1 MVSLLFP
8 LGKFFIR
15 KEETPDSPKQE
26 LPQKCNARHR
36 PKGGSYSTTTNSR
49 HFMAVSLLKIHQIL
63 MLAFAGLI
71 VEEEVA
77 QMLVVSQP
85 PPWAFLVFLLSDW
98 WEACATSAAVGG
110 GAPGPVPQERG
121 TGRGRLPP
129 HPAALEVTRPEPWN
143 DRRNTRKTFSFPN
156 ETSTPQ

>member
-1 MVSLLFP
+1 M
-8 LGKFFIR
+8 
-15 KEETPDSPKQE
+15 
-26 LPQKCNARHR
+26 
-36 PKGGSYSTTTNSR
+36 
-49 HFMAVSLLKIHQIL
+49 KIHQIL

-110 GAPGPVPQERG
+110 GAPVPRSVG
-121 TGRGRLPP
+121 TGPGSPP
-129 HPAALEVTRPEPWN
+129 PTAAEVAQASHQSL
-143 DRRNTRKTFSFPN
+143 RRNTRKAN
-156 ETSTPQ
+156 GGGCETTSI

>member
-1 MVSLLFP
+1 
-8 LGKFFIR
+8 
-15 KEETPDSPKQE
+15 
-26 LPQKCNARHR
+26 
-36 PKGGSYSTTTNSR
+36 
-49 HFMAVSLLKIHQIL
+49 
-63 MLAFAGLI
+63 
-71 VEEEVA
+71 
-77 QMLVVSQP
+77 MLVVSQP
-85 PPWAFLVFLLSDW
+85 PPLAFLMFLLSDW

-156 ETSTPQ
+156 ETSTRQQLQCINIKHTFWGKLLEHWGWKEGGKNDRIRAWSFSSNVTWTGDLDNGHKGDVLTLCDG